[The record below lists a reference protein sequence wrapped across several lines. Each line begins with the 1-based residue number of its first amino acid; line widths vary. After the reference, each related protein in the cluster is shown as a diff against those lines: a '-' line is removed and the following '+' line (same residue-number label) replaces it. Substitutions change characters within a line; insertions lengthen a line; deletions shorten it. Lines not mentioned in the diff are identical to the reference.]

1 MPQKGTRTFRL
12 TRKLIRRPPQ
22 EGYTSDAKTGK
33 NRAPAKTDREET
45 VAAIEGFLNENVDA
59 RPVQAADDPLGALMQ
74 AAQSGDRGAYRSLL
88 ERLTLRLRLLI
99 RRRAPW
105 LDRDEIEDLVQE
117 TLISVHLARASY
129 DPARPFLPWLAT
141 IARCRIADAARAY
154 GRRAALDVAMSESVE
169 TFCSAAT
176 NNHAENVVNFLAV
189 RRALGTLSPAE
200 RDALSMLRLRQLTL
214 SEASEESGT
223 SVAALKVA
231 VHRAG
236 KRLRGVLEGENPD
249 EAHR

>member
-12 TRKLIRRPPQ
+12 TRKLIRRPHR

-33 NRAPAKTDREET
+33 ISSPAETDREET
-45 VAAIEGFLNENVDA
+45 VAAIEGFLDQSVGA
-59 RPVQAADDPLGALMQ
+59 RPAQAVADPLGALMQ
-74 AAQSGDRGAYRSLL
+74 AAQAGDRGAYRSLL
-88 ERLTLRLRLLI
+88 ERLALRLRILV

-129 DPARPFLPWLAT
+129 DPARPFLPWLAA
-141 IARCRIADAARAY
+141 IARCRIADAARAH
-154 GRRAALDVAMSESVE
+154 GRRAALDVAMSESAE
-169 TFCSAAT
+169 TFCATAT

-189 RRALGTLSPAE
+189 RRALVALSPAE
-200 RDALSMLRLRQLTL
+200 RDALTMLRLRQLTL
-214 SEASEESGT
+214 AEASEESGT

-236 KRLRGVLEGENPD
+236 KRLRGVLEGENKD
-249 EAHR
+249 EEHG